1 MATNWIIETIASAVS
16 ETGTKTANL
25 ADGNNFNITDSSG
38 SEIIFKVLND
48 SSDYYSMAI
57 YGHEGQPA
65 KFYLAADNGD
75 DQADAWLWQVADG
88 GTMSWKA
95 RSSGTGD
102 PQGDTYAN
110 TTMSLDTSGN
120 LTTLGDLT
128 VTGGDISGP
137 TDGSLTIKADTD
149 LIFQIDSDNDG
160 TETFQFK
167 NGGGTEVAALNESG
181 DLQIDGD

>member
-1 MATNWIIETIASAVS
+1 MATNWIVETIASAVS

-88 GTMSWKA
+88 GTMSWRHVHLVRETHKEIHMLIL
-95 RSSGTGD
+95 
-102 PQGDTYAN
+102 QC
-110 TTMSLDTSGN
+110 L
-120 LTTLGDLT
+120 LTL
-128 VTGGDISGP
+128 VVI
-137 TDGSLTIKADTD
+137 
-149 LIFQIDSDNDG
+149 
-160 TETFQFK
+160 
-167 NGGGTEVAALNESG
+167 
-181 DLQIDGD
+181 LQH